1 MARAVA
7 RRLAGD
13 RAFKDSYLIAGLE
26 RDLSVAVPRAEEL
39 VAEVSGIPAPPPVEW
54 GLVDRGA
61 WADANVDSLVLLLAP
76 LAERIGDRLDQAPVG
91 VRLAQRGIVSVEVG
105 ALLGYVSR
113 RVLGQYDVLVPEVS
127 GAAERPARSAPLMF
141 VGPNLVETE
150 RRFSFVPQDFSLWI
164 AVHEMTHRFQFSGVP
179 WLKARFMSLVS
190 SYLDGVELD
199 ARHFAARVRRA
210 ALRLRSGALPPEER
224 NPVYLLAS
232 DEERSRLDQLQALMA
247 VVEGHGNYVMDA
259 VGAEAIPTFAR
270 MRRTFDHRRRHQTSL
285 QRAIHHVIGLEMK
298 LRQYELGQSFCDG
311 VVAAEGP
318 EALHALWARQEN
330 LPLLSEL
337 KEPRR
342 WLRRVA

>member
-13 RAFKDSYLIAGLE
+13 RAFQDSSLIAGPE
-26 RDLSVAVPRAEEL
+26 RDLSVSVPHAAEL

-199 ARHFAARVRRA
+199 ARHFATRVRRA

-285 QRAIHHVIGLEMK
+285 QRAIHHGIGLERK
-298 LRQYELGQSFCDG
+298 
-311 VVAAEGP
+311 
-318 EALHALWARQEN
+318 
-330 LPLLSEL
+330 
-337 KEPRR
+337 RR
-342 WLRRVA
+342 

>member
-1 MARAVA
+1 VARAVA

-13 RAFKDSYLIAGLE
+13 HAFRDSYLIASLE

-61 WADANVDSLVLLLAP
+61 WADANIDGLVSLLAP

-91 VRLAQRGIVSVEVG
+91 VRLAQRGVVSVEVG

-113 RVLGQYDVLVPEVS
+113 RVLGQYDVLVPEVA
-127 GAAERPARSAPLMF
+127 GERPARSAPLMF

-164 AVHEMTHRFQFSGVP
+164 AVHEVTHRFQFSGVP
-179 WLKARFMSLVS
+179 WLKDRFISLVS

-210 ALRLRSGALPPEER
+210 ALRLRSGALPTEER

-232 DEERSRLDQLQALMA
+232 DAERARLDELQALMA

-259 VGAEAIPTFAR
+259 VGAGAIPTFAR
-270 MRRTFDHRRRHQTSL
+270 MRRTFEHRRRHQTSL

-298 LRQYELGQSFCDG
+298 LRQYEMGQGFCDG
-311 VVAAEGP
+311 VVALEGP
-318 EALHALWARQEN
+318 EALHALWARPEN
-330 LPLLSEL
+330 LPSLSEL
-337 KEPRR
+337 KEPTH

>member
-1 MARAVA
+1 M
-7 RRLAGD
+7 
-13 RAFKDSYLIAGLE
+13 
-26 RDLSVAVPRAEEL
+26 
-39 VAEVSGIPAPPPVEW
+39 SGIPAPPPVEW

-61 WADANVDSLVLLLAP
+61 WADANIDGLVTLLAP

-91 VRLAQRGIVSVEVG
+91 VRLAQRGVVSVEVG

-113 RVLGQYDVLVPEVS
+113 RVLGQYDVLVPEEA
-127 GAAERPARSAPLMF
+127 GERPARSAPLMF

-164 AVHEMTHRFQFSGVP
+164 AVHEVTHRFQFSGVP
-179 WLKARFMSLVS
+179 WLKDRFMSLVS

-210 ALRLRSGALPPEER
+210 ALRLRSGALPTEER

-232 DEERSRLDQLQALMA
+232 DAERARLDELQALMA

-259 VGAEAIPTFAR
+259 VGAGAIPTFAR
-270 MRRTFDHRRRHQTSL
+270 MRRTFEHRRRHQTSL

-298 LRQYELGQSFCDG
+298 LRQYEMGQGFCDG
-311 VVAAEGP
+311 VVALEGP
-318 EALHALWARQEN
+318 EALHALWARPEN
-330 LPLLSEL
+330 LPSLSEL
-337 KEPRR
+337 KEPTH